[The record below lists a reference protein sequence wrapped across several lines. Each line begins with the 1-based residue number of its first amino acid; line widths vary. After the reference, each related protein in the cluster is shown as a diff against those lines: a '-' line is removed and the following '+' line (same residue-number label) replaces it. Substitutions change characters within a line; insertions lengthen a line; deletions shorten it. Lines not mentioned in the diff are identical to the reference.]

1 MCVKLSLAITL
12 VGMHVFHIGSIH
24 PCATMR
30 PRICDYNKFFCFFV
44 FFGFF
49 LFLMFFSQQHVRLK
63 FRHKLPV
70 LPIMNFYK
78 DHLSVIHTK
87 F

>member
-1 MCVKLSLAITL
+1 MCVKLSLATTL
-12 VGMHVFHIGSIH
+12 DIH

-30 PRICDYNKFFCFFV
+30 PRICDYNKFFFFV
-44 FFGFF
+44 F

-78 DHLSVIHTK
+78 DPLSVIHSK

>member
-1 MCVKLSLAITL
+1 MCVKLSLATTL
-12 VGMHVFHIGSIH
+12 DIH

-30 PRICDYNKFFCFFV
+30 PRLCEFGFFV
-44 FFGFF
+44 FFLFF

-78 DHLSVIHTK
+78 DHLSVIHSK